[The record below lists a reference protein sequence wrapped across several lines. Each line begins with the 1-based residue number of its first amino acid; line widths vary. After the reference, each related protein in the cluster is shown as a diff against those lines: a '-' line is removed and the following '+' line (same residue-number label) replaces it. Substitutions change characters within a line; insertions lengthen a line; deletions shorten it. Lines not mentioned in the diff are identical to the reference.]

1 MLADSGR
8 AIGAVTQL
16 LHNRLLAPSL
26 GLADVTV
33 GRPEPPTG
41 GGPAPRVNL
50 FLYEVQFDG
59 FLRNHP
65 LDEGQPAPLWLVLR
79 YLLTAFDDA
88 EESDTVEAHE
98 ILGSA
103 IRLLHGLNFFSPT
116 GIPATAVAA
125 LDDNPEPLKLT
136 FNESSSELL
145 SKLMQGSDEKYR
157 CSVAFEIRPV
167 MIAATALPGYSL
179 LVGVDYE
186 HATIIGED
194 GIRIPVLPS
203 LGPVLTDVAPASVD
217 PGETLIVTGADLHLP
232 GLSASLGAADLAIT
246 AQRTDS
252 LRCTVDGA
260 IPDGTV
266 ISAGAHGLTVAQQ
279 LPTGRIRRSNPLV
292 VALRPVLAGAVPQG
306 IARTVPADP
315 ASPVAGSIDLTGVLL
330 GGPQDDVF
338 VALYKD
344 GATVRVFDEFTAP
357 PPPPPPPPVTPQTQM
372 RVSIPGA
379 DPIEQGVYRVILRV
393 NGQQART
400 SPVVDLTA
408 P

>member
-1 MLADSGR
+1 
-8 AIGAVTQL
+8 
-16 LHNRLLAPSL
+16 
-26 GLADVTV
+26 
-33 GRPEPPTG
+33 
-41 GGPAPRVNL
+41 VNL

-65 LDEGQPAPLWLVLR
+65 LDEGQAAPLWLVLR

-88 EESDTVEAHE
+88 EESDTVDAHE
-98 ILGSA
+98 ILGNA
-103 IRLLHGLNFFSPT
+103 IRLLHGLNFLGPT
-116 GIPATAVAA
+116 GIPAAMVAA

-136 FNESSSELL
+136 FHESSSELL

-167 MIAATALPGYSL
+167 MIAASALPGYAL

-186 HATIIGED
+186 DDTIIGED

-203 LGPVLTDVAPASVD
+203 LGPVLTDVAPVSVD
-217 PGETLIVTGADLHLP
+217 PGDTLTVTGIDLDLP
-232 GLSASLGAADLAIT
+232 NLSATLGTADIPIT

-252 LRCTVDGA
+252 LRCAVDGA
-260 IPDGTV
+260 IAGGTV

-279 LPTGRIRRSNPLV
+279 LASGRFRRSNPV
-292 VALRPVLAGAVPQG
+292 VVGLRPVVTAAVPQG

-338 VALYKD
+338 VALYKN
-344 GATVRVFDEFTAP
+344 GATARVFDTFTAPP
-357 PPPPPPPPVTPQTQM
+357 PPPPPPPPVTPQTLM
-372 RVSIPGA
+372 RVSIPVA

-400 SPVVDLTA
+400 SPTVDLTA
-408 P
+408 